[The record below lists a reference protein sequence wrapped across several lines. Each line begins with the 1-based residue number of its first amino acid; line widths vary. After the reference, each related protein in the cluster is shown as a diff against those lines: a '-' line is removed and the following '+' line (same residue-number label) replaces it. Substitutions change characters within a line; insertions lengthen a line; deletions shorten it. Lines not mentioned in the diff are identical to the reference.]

1 MLSGTVMSLNGGE
14 AEVLL
19 DGADTEGPATITVGT
34 YAAGARVR
42 LTLSGHE
49 LLIVGTV

>member
-1 MLSGTVMSLNGGE
+1 MLAGTVLSVSGTE

-19 DGADTEGPATITVGT
+19 DGADTEGPATITVGS
-34 YAAGARVR
+34 YAVGARVR
-42 LTLSGHE
+42 LSLSGHE